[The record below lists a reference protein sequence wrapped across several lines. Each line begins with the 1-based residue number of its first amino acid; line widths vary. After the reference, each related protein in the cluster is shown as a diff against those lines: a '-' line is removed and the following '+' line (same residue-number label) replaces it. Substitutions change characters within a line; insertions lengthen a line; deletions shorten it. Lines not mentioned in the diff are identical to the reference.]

1 MADRIYLYGMILAT
15 RSYLL
20 RDGFPRPDEYSEVSA
35 EYFLPGGETGTAATV
50 LCSLGVPVV
59 MDGNF
64 IGREPAGVIR
74 EFYKGK
80 PADLSPLTFTDDP
93 GVTDTVII
101 SGSERTPLGRFQTL
115 FSSPE
120 RWWNIPRR
128 EDIEGCAAAGIDPFF
143 REESE
148 EAARLCV
155 SLGVPYVTIDCLPE
169 SYMHRHAAVN
179 AVSREFTSGR
189 FPGLTDEEILSLYR
203 QESDGLTILTR
214 GAEDMLCGRKDGELM
229 RIPAFRVKVKSTLG
243 AGDTFKAGCI
253 YGLMKGLADG
263 DLVRFAAACSATAI
277 TRFPLP
283 LHPPVPEE
291 VNRLI
296 AGETADTAG

>member
-1 MADRIYLYGMILAT
+1 MKRCIYLYGMILAT

-20 RDGFPRPDEYSEVSA
+20 RDGFPKPDEYSEVSA

-64 IGREPAGVIR
+64 IGTEPAGVIR
-74 EFYKGK
+74 RFYADK
-80 PADLSPLTFTDDP
+80 PADLSPLTFTEDQ

-120 RWWNIPRR
+120 RWWNDPRR
-128 EDIEGCAAAGIDPFF
+128 EDIDGCAAAGIDPFF
-143 REESE
+143 REGSE
-148 EAARLCV
+148 TAARLCV

-169 SYMHRHAAVN
+169 SYMHRHASVN
-179 AVSREFTSGR
+179 AVSREFTLGR
-189 FPGLTDEEILSLYR
+189 FKGLPDEEILKLY
-203 QESDGLTILTR
+203 QSESDGLTILTR
-214 GAEDMLCGRKDGELM
+214 GAQDMLYGRKGGEIKRM
-229 RIPAFRVKVKSTLG
+229 PAFRVDVKSTLG

-253 YGLMKGLADG
+253 YGLMKGMND
-263 DLVRFAAACSATAI
+263 DELVRFAAACSAAAI

-283 LHPPVPEE
+283 LHPPVLEE
-291 VNRLI
+291 VEELLR
-296 AGETADTAG
+296 